1 MKKVI
6 LHSKRRVFDGF
17 FKIDE
22 AELSYERFDGR
33 MSPPL
38 RRLCFERGDA
48 VAAIVWHRDR
58 QRVLLVEQFKYPAWE
73 KGPGWI
79 VETMA
84 GMIDA
89 GESPEAALRRELR
102 EEMGYDAE
110 AVEPIANFY
119 VSPGGSSERIFLF
132 YAEVTEAGR
141 NGRGGGVEAEG
152 EDIETVAMPIAQLAE
167 LLCSGGL
174 HDAKTIIGVQWL
186 LNRLNT
192 AAKE

>member
-1 MKKVI
+1 MKKVV

-33 MSPPL
+33 MSAPL

-58 QRVLLVEQFKYPAWE
+58 QQVLLVEQFKYPAWE

-89 GESPEAALRRELR
+89 GESPETALARELG
-102 EEMGYDAE
+102 EELGYRAE
-110 AVEPIANFY
+110 RIEPIATFY
-119 VSPGGSSERIFLF
+119 VSPGGSSERIVLY
-132 YAEVTEAGR
+132 YAEVCDASRCGD
-141 NGRGGGVEAEG
+141 GGGVEDEG
-152 EDIETVAMPIAQLAE
+152 EDIRTVALSLDEIAARLRAGE
-167 LLCSGGL
+167 L
-174 HDAKTIIGVQWL
+174 HDAKTIIAAQWL
-186 LNRLNT
+186 LDRIHGST
-192 AAKE
+192 RG